1 MTSCICGGEGWPD
14 TAFVPPSAIHMHVPV
29 CADATKSPLG
39 FISRPQERQEIK
51 LEVHPRRLKRK
62 SGLRSP
68 GQPEHTRTHTLGSG
82 MESLQ
87 GKSHETV
94 RPHSM
99 STCQLA
105 MLWQPAWPHCL
116 PPPQPCG
123 LSPRTVLG
131 TVPWRPWLLLGGFGK
146 RWNEE
151 EYEIALSARS

>member
-1 MTSCICGGEGWPD
+1 MLLSAGGRAGQTQHLSHPGLFSCMLL
-14 TAFVPPSAIHMHVPV
+14 SALTLQSVPV
-29 CADATKSPLG
+29 ASSPSPKKGRKSSSKSICD
-39 FISRPQERQEIK
+39 ISRENLVYRAQGSPNT
-51 LEVHPRRLKRK
+51 RL
-62 SGLRSP
+62 
-68 GQPEHTRTHTLGSG
+68 HTLGHG

-87 GKSHETV
+87 GKSHETI

-123 LSPRTVLG
+123 LSPRTVLR
-131 TVPWRPWLLLGGFGK
+131 TVPWRPWLLLGGLGK

-151 EYEIALSARS
+151 SEIALSAHS